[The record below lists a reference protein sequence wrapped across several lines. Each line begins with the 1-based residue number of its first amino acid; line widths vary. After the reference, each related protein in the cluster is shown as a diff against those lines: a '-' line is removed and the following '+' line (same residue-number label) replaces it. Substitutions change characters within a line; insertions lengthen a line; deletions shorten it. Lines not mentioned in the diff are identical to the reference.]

1 MIDVAVVGA
10 GPVGSRTAGLLAKAG
25 FSVEILE
32 ENREVGRP
40 VQCAGLVSPRTRE
53 LLGRPRALNLLKGVR
68 VHSALGTVLEVR
80 ASEPRAVVIDR
91 SEADKLV
98 AAEAVKADASLR
110 LGWQLSGLE
119 TVPSGARLSSM
130 DGRDVE
136 ARLVIGADG
145 ASSAVRRLSGI
156 EPPGELL
163 TAFECELACGSDE
176 AASDTVDI
184 WLGREVAP
192 GFFGWTIPTGTTL
205 RVGLAMCPGEATA
218 KERLDALVSRAGL
231 DGSRVLGTYAGLLP
245 IGIVERPYSERLM
258 LVGDSAGH
266 VKPLSGGGLFP
277 GLVAAEACAKIAGS
291 CLAAGTLDT
300 ASLSRYSAELKGALG
315 TEVMRAASLRAV
327 FKGMDDKT
335 LDSTLRTLS
344 KPSAVALVAREGD
357 IDFPSRLSKG
367 LLAKCPS
374 LLGLAPRALKS
385 LL

>member
-1 MIDVAVVGA
+1 LIDVAVVGG
-10 GPVGSRTAGLLAKAG
+10 GPVGSRTASLLAKAG

-40 VQCAGLVSPRTRE
+40 VQCAGLVSPRTHE
-53 LLGRPRALNLLKGVR
+53 MLGKPRALNLLKGAR

-80 ASEPRAVVIDR
+80 ASEPRAIVIDR

-98 AAEAVKADASLR
+98 AAEAVEAGARLR
-110 LGWQLSGLE
+110 LGWLLSKLE
-119 TVPSGARLSSM
+119 MKTGCISVYST
-130 DGRDVE
+130 DGRKED

-163 TAFECELACGSDE
+163 PAFEYEMACGDD
-176 AASDTVDI
+176 AALSDTVDI
-184 WLGREVAP
+184 WLGSDVAP
-192 GFFGWTIPTGTTL
+192 GFFGWTIPTGSTL
-205 RVGLAMCPGEATA
+205 RVGLAVCPGEINA
-218 KERLDALVSRAGL
+218 KARLDALVSTAGL
-231 DGSRVLGTYAGLLP
+231 DGSRVLGSYAGLLP
-245 IGIVERPYSERLM
+245 IGTVAKPYADRVM

-266 VKPLSGGGLFP
+266 VKPLSGGGLYT
-277 GLVAAEACAKIAGS
+277 GLIAAQACAKVACTSLGS
-291 CLAAGTLDT
+291 GALDGS
-300 ASLSRYSAELKGALG
+300 SLSSYSEELKYALG
-315 TEVMRAASLRAV
+315 SEVTRASSLRAI
-327 FKGMDDKT
+327 FKSLDDKK
-335 LDSTLRTLS
+335 LDSTLKTLS

>member
-1 MIDVAVVGA
+1 LIDVAVVGA
-10 GPVGSRTAGLLAKAG
+10 GPVGSRTASLLAKAG

-40 VQCAGLVSPRTRE
+40 VQCAGLVSPRTCE
-53 LLGRPRALNLLKGVR
+53 MLGKPRALNSLRGVR

-98 AAEAVKADASLR
+98 ASEAVKAGAKLH
-110 LGWQLSGLE
+110 LGWQLSALE
-119 TVPSGARLSSM
+119 TKDDFVILSSM
-130 DGRDVE
+130 DGRTAE

-145 ASSAVRRLSGI
+145 ATSTVRRLSGI
-156 EPPGELL
+156 VPPAELL
-163 TAFECELACGSDE
+163 PAFEYELACGSE
-176 AASDTVDI
+176 TAVSDTVDI
-184 WLGREVAP
+184 WLGSEVAP
-192 GFFGWTIPTGTTL
+192 GFFGWTIPTGSTL
-205 RVGLAMCPGEATA
+205 RVGLAVCPGEANA
-218 KERLDALVSRAGL
+218 KGRLDALVSRTGL
-231 DGSRVLGTYAGLLP
+231 DGSRVLGSYAGLLP
-245 IGIVERPYSERLM
+245 IGIVEKPYADRVM

-266 VKPLSGGGLFP
+266 VKPLSGGGLFT
-277 GLVAAEACAKIAGS
+277 GLLAAQACAKTAAS
-291 CLAAGTLDT
+291 CLT
-300 ASLSRYSAELKGALG
+300 ADGPSLSRLSSYPSELKCALG
-315 TEVMRAASLRAV
+315 AEVTRASSLRSV
-327 FKGMDDKT
+327 FKSMSDKT